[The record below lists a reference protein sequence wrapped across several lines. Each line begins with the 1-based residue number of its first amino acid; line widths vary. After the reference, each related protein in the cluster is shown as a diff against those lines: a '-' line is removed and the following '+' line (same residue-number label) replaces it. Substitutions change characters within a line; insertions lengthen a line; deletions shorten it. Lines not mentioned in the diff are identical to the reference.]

1 MFPRSQHCA
10 STLTCNQGLGVLCS
24 QCGITITLVLSTI
37 YAFSCALCFLPLELP
52 TFVHVTYSFQSIP
65 VVGKQLMHQYHSRNW
80 SKVFPR
86 CCSSRSLLGPPFQFH
101 HLDES
106 HHHWDRMMLFGEM
119 NDNAIIWPAL
129 FSLYNLHQFGGMNDL
144 FIVIQKP

>member
-1 MFPRSQHCA
+1 MWHHYNIGPLYNICIQ
-10 STLTCNQGLGVLCS
+10 LC
-24 QCGITITLVLSTI
+24 TM
-37 YAFSCALCFLPLELP
+37 LPP
-52 TFVHVTYSFQSIP
+52 IRIANICIHVTYSFQSIP
-65 VVGKQLMHQYHSRNW
+65 VVGKQLMHQYRSRNW

-101 HLDES
+101 HLDEF

-119 NDNAIIWPAL
+119 NDNTIFWPAL